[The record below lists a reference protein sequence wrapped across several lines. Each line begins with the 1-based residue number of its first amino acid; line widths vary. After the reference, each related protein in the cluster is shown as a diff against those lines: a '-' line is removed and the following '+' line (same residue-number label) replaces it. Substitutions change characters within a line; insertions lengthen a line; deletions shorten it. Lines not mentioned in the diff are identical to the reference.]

1 MCGLIAT
8 ILTHRAD
15 ARTANQ
21 AREPGAKWRTF
32 IRRAIIETVQARWW
46 SGVTRYQWLV
56 LAVAWLGWVFD
67 IADTALFNFAKGP
80 MLKELLGAQ
89 ADPAFVQAVD
99 GRLLTV
105 FLLGWAA
112 GGLVF
117 GVLADRWGRA
127 RTMILTI
134 LIYACFTGATA
145 LCTSWEQ
152 VAVVRFVT
160 ALGIGGEWAAGA
172 ALVAEVFRDRT
183 RAPAA
188 GVLQTAAAFGPVFAA
203 LVNFGIEPEQW
214 RWLFLVGIVPALV
227 TVLIRVWIREPERQS
242 DRDEPRGD
250 LRELFGHP
258 VWRRHAVIA
267 LVLGVV
273 VIAGAANVSYWI
285 PNLVE
290 QASQGMTAKAI
301 QDRKSVVTM
310 VMHIGTFLGVLA
322 MPWVCERVG
331 RKLALGLFMVLSP
344 VSVWLATQASGTWS
358 GLLVAAPFMS
368 LFSIGISSGLVLY
381 FPELFPSRL
390 RATGSGIAYNVS
402 RIFAAGVPLLTTAW
416 MGKDFSV
423 GKGVATT
430 ALVLGLGI
438 LVLPFATETKGREL
452 EA

>member
-1 MCGLIAT
+1 MK
-8 ILTHRAD
+8 
-15 ARTANQ
+15 
-21 AREPGAKWRTF
+21 E
-32 IRRAIIETVQARWW
+32 RWW

-56 LAVAWLGWVFD
+56 LLVAWLGWLFD

-80 MLKELLGAQ
+80 MLKELLGPN
-89 ADPAFVQAVD
+89 ADPGFVQAVD

-105 FLLGWAA
+105 FLLGWAL
-112 GGLVF
+112 GGFGF

-134 LIYACFTGATA
+134 LVYACFTGLTA
-145 LCTSWEQ
+145 LCATWEQ
-152 VAVVRFVT
+152 VAVVRFIT

-172 ALVAEVFRDRT
+172 ALVAEVFSDRA

-188 GVLQTAAAFGPVFAA
+188 GVLQTAAAFGPVLAA
-203 LVNFGIEPEQW
+203 LVNFGIEPEHW
-214 RWLFLVGIVPALV
+214 RWLFLVGVLPAIV
-227 TVLIRVWIREPERQS
+227 TVLIRAWVKEPERNAEEQK
-242 DRDEPRGD
+242 PRGD

-258 VWRRHAVIA
+258 VWRRHALIA

-273 VIAGAANVSYWI
+273 VIAGASNVSYWI

-290 QASQGMTAKAI
+290 QASPGLSDKAI

-310 VMHIGTFLGVLA
+310 VMHIGTFIGVLA

-331 RKLALGLFMVLSP
+331 RKLALGIFMVLSP
-344 VSVWLATQASGTWS
+344 ISVWFATQASGTWS
-358 GLLVAAPFMS
+358 GLLFAAPFMS

-381 FPELFPSRL
+381 FPELFPGRL

-402 RIFAAGVPLLTTAW
+402 RIFAAGVPLLTTVW
-416 MGKDFSV
+416 MGSEFSV

-430 ALVLGLGI
+430 AVVLGLGA
-438 LVLPFATETKGREL
+438 LVLPFATETKGKAL